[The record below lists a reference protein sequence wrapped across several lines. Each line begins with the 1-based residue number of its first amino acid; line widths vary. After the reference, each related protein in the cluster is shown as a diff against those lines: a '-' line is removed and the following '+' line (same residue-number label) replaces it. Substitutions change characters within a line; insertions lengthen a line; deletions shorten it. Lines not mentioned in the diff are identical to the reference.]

1 MGALPEPTILIG
13 HNLWKVGKLLDG
25 TEGFIGCV
33 CVAVQNTLKMFE
45 TQICLLPSLQAL
57 SLFGSR
63 AVHTSPLLSAVEKS
77 AVEIEKVN
85 VLTVK

>member
-1 MGALPEPTILIG
+1 
-13 HNLWKVGKLLDG
+13 
-25 TEGFIGCV
+25 
-33 CVAVQNTLKMFE
+33 VQNALKMFE

-57 SLFGSR
+57 SLLGSR